1 MKRWIGRMT
10 SPNRCPTGLSHRL
23 DQCNHEALPL
33 FSFNGEKCWC
43 KCVDVYDGDTVTVI
57 FEYRRQ
63 MIKDR
68 IRLWGI
74 DTPEIRTRDQ
84 EEKKA
89 GFEARDYLREQ
100 ILDKFVW
107 VEFLKEDKYGRSLG
121 KIYRKSNDTESLNDE
136 LVKKGMA
143 KEYMR
148 D

>member
-1 MKRWIGRMT
+1 M
-10 SPNRCPTGLSHRL
+10 
-23 DQCNHEALPL
+23 
-33 FSFNGEKCWC
+33 
-43 KCVDVYDGDTVTVI
+43 DVYDGDTVTVI